1 MLNFLN
7 SVNNN
12 LIIFTMV
19 VIGVFVGYK
28 WYLKKN
34 VESHNYF
41 YYLFS
46 KKIDNMVH
54 HVREVINGRDEQK
67 LIFILY
73 TSLEDFFLEYMES
86 NALRVK
92 KPKREYYRYYEL
104 GFFQT
109 LASAKMEWT
118 VKSVDRSLVYLFLEK
133 NQNIMLNHLKNIENI
148 FLDQSLSRKDRRER
162 VAEEYINFLDITSVK
177 YIEAFEEYKR
187 ALEGDTTLSEILERL
202 NIKEEEANMLVD
214 KIIEKHVKN
223 CTSLNKE

>member
-12 LIIFTMV
+12 LTIFIMV
-19 VIGVFVGYK
+19 VIGILVGYK
-28 WYLKKN
+28 WHLRKKI
-34 VESHNYF
+34 ESHDYF

-73 TSLEDFFLEYMES
+73 TSLEDFFLAYMES

-92 KPKREYYRYYEL
+92 NPKREYYRYYEL

-109 LASAKMEWT
+109 LASVRMEWT

-133 NQNIMLNHLKNIENI
+133 NQNIILNHLKNIENI
-148 FLDQSLSRKDRRER
+148 FLDQSLSRKVRREK
-162 VAEEYINFLDITSVK
+162 VAEEYINFLEITSVK
-177 YIEAFEEYKR
+177 YIEAFEEYKK
-187 ALEGDTTLSEILERL
+187 ALKGDTTLLEILERL
-202 NIKEEEANMLVD
+202 NIKEEEANVLIN
-214 KIIEKHVKN
+214 KIIDKHVKT
-223 CTSLNKE
+223 CAFKI

>member
-1 MLNFLN
+1 
-7 SVNNN
+7 
-12 LIIFTMV
+12 
-19 VIGVFVGYK
+19 
-28 WYLKKN
+28 
-34 VESHNYF
+34 
-41 YYLFS
+41 
-46 KKIDNMVH
+46 
-54 HVREVINGRDEQK
+54 
-67 LIFILY
+67 
-73 TSLEDFFLEYMES
+73 MES